1 MAGFTS
7 NNDAQPN
14 ARIGG
19 HARGVPASKISC
31 SPVSTYICGCPWAP
45 MGFCGSSGRS
55 TRLPQS
61 EPERD
66 FRPKPTKAEG
76 EGFEPSRGHFYRLS
90 RPAYSDYYSRR
101 CGRSCAHHAGR
112 GRIGRLKLPQ
122 HTVGRRGPSQRDGD
136 SAAFRFAG
144 ESDRSMHPST
154 EQRDSFQAPSV
165 VSPKSCRPLRVTSG
179 RSTGADRKA
188 HHPTS
193 RRGVI
198 ASELA

>member
-1 MAGFTS
+1 M
-7 NNDAQPN
+7 
-14 ARIGG
+14 
-19 HARGVPASKISC
+19 
-31 SPVSTYICGCPWAP
+31 STYICGCPWAP

-66 FRPKPTKAEG
+66 FRPNPRRRRVAKRDSNPREVTSATRD
-76 EGFEPSRGHFYRLS
+76 PHIATITRGGAVGLVPPRGS
-90 RPAYSDYYSRR
+90 RPHRTPKASPN
-101 CGRSCAHHAGR
+101 
-112 GRIGRLKLPQ
+112 ILL
-122 HTVGRRGPSQRDGD
+122 VRRGPPSGTATRPH
-136 SAAFRFAG
+136 FRFAG